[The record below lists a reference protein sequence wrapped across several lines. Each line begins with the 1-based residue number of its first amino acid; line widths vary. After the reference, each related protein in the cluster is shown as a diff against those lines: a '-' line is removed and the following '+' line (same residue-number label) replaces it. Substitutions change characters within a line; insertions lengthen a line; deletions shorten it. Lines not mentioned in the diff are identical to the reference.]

1 MNSEELNRGI
11 GSFRGSDEEL
21 LSLFNGMAVPK
32 SAIGKDELWNEI
44 TANIESIE
52 QAERFKGRRAMWLAA
67 ATIALIAALG
77 VLLHREYAMVAFD
90 VPNGKMLSI
99 VLPDSSQV
107 TINSGSLLKFRR
119 YRFVAKR
126 EVSLNGEALFKV
138 HKGQS
143 LFTVKSGT
151 NRVIARGTI
160 FNVKSREGLF
170 VAECIEG
177 EVDVINRDGTL
188 VQKLKGG
195 KGMQMSKADDTPQ
208 VFDVNEQIVAAW
220 TRGEFYFSNDE
231 LNKVFAEVERQFN
244 VRIHY
249 KGFSPSQ
256 RKYSG
261 FFSNDNLT
269 EALQYICIPMGLDF
283 SLTQN
288 GKVVEIFPAKQ

>member
-1 MNSEELNRGI
+1 MSSEELNRGI
-11 GSFRGSDEEL
+11 GSFRGSDKEL
-21 LSLFNGMAVPK
+21 LSLFNGLTVPK
-32 SAIGKDELWNEI
+32 SAICKDELWNEI
-44 TANIESIE
+44 TAQIETKE
-52 QAERFKGRRAMWLAA
+52 QAERFKSRRAMWLAA

-77 VLLHREYAMVAFD
+77 ILLHREYAMVAFD

-107 TINSGSLLKFRR
+107 TINSGSMLKFRR
-119 YRFVAKR
+119 YGFIEKR
-126 EVSLNGEALFKV
+126 EVSLSGEALFSV

-151 NRVIARGTI
+151 NSVIVRGTI

-195 KGMQMSKADDTPQ
+195 NGMLMSKADDTPQ

-220 TRGEFYFSNDE
+220 TRGEFYFSNTE
-231 LNKVFAEVERQFN
+231 LNIVFAEVERQFN
-244 VRIHY
+244 VRINY
-249 KGFSPSQ
+249 RGISSLE

-261 FFSNDNLT
+261 YFSNENLT

-283 SLTQN
+283 SISQK